1 MKYLDSIEHFAAN
14 QPNAPAV
21 RTSMGGHM
29 TYGELWAA
37 SEAIACLLARD
48 GSSSPVVVYGH
59 KDPLMAASFIACMK
73 AGRPYVPV
81 DRYSVPQARVASII
95 GQLETPTVLAVD
107 HFSPKEADGARIIN
121 RLELDVAQTMG
132 GQSDRDSWIAG
143 EDLCYILFTSGS
155 TGAPK
160 GVEITASCFD
170 NFTAWARGL
179 GGEYREGRVYLD
191 QAPFSFDLSVFELAC
206 ALSSGGSLFS
216 LEHETQQ
223 SLRATFEALRA
234 SGVNVWVS
242 TPSFADLCL
251 ASEDFDDQVMLALET
266 FLFCGETLSVRTAQR
281 LMQRF
286 PACGVVN
293 TYGPTESTVAVT
305 QVVVTPQMV
314 ASGSPLPV
322 GAPRPGTRLR
332 VVDPRGRELGAMQ
345 PGEVVIEGDTVARG
359 YHGRPDLTQRAFGAS
374 MMDGRAVR
382 TYRTGD
388 EGYLDQDGMLHYRG
402 RLDLQVKLNGFRIEL
417 GEIEQHLRRLSQVTS
432 AAVVPVMHGDKVAHL
447 VAHLV
452 VEGELGVSEFRAG
465 LAMKEALKETLPHYM
480 VPKKIMFHSSLP
492 MTGNGKVDRRALAAS
507 SK

>member
-1 MKYLDSIEHFAAN
+1 MKYLESIEHYAVT

-21 RTSMGGHM
+21 RTSMGAHM
-29 TYGELWAA
+29 SYGELWRA
-37 SEAIACLLARD
+37 SEAIACMLGRQD
-48 GSSSPVVVYGH
+48 GSSPVVVYGH
-59 KDPLMAASFIACMK
+59 KDPLMVACFLACMK
-73 AGRPYVPV
+73 SGRPYVPV
-81 DRYSVPQARVASII
+81 DRFSVPEARVASII
-95 GQLETPTVLAVD
+95 EQLGHPVVLAVD
-107 HFSPKEADGARIIN
+107 HLSGRDAHGAHLVS
-121 RLELDVAQTMG
+121 RLEIDVAVSMG
-132 GQSDRDSWIAG
+132 GSGDRARWISG

-155 TGAPK
+155 TGVPK
-160 GVEITASCFD
+160 GVEITADCFD
-170 NFTAWARGL
+170 NFASWARGL
-179 GGEYREGRVYLD
+179 GGGYREGRVYLD

-234 SGVNVWVS
+234 SGANVWVS

-251 ASEDFDDQVMLALET
+251 ASEDFDDQVLLALET

-281 LMQRF
+281 LMERF
-286 PACGVVN
+286 PACTVVN

-314 ASGSPLPV
+314 ESTCPLPV

-332 VVDPRGRELGAMQ
+332 IVDQRGRDLPAMQ
-345 PGEVVIEGDTVARG
+345 PGEVVIEGDTVAKG
-359 YHGRPDLTQRAFGAS
+359 YHGRPDLTRGAFGAA
-374 MMDGRAVR
+374 MLDGRAVR

-388 EGYLDQDGMLHYRG
+388 EGYLDEEGMLHYRG

-452 VEGELGVSEFRAG
+452 VEGELGVSEFRAA

-480 VPKKIMFHSSLP
+480 IPKKIVFHDALP
-492 MTGNGKVDRRALAAS
+492 MTGNGKVDRRALASS

>member
-1 MKYLDSIEHFAAN
+1 MKYLDSIEHFAAS

-48 GSSSPVVVYGH
+48 GSGSPVVVYGH
-59 KDPLMAASFIACMK
+59 KDPLMVASFIACMK
-73 AGRPYVPV
+73 AGRPFVPV

-95 GQLETPTVLAVD
+95 GQLETPTVLAID
-107 HFSPKEADGARIIN
+107 HFSPKEADSVRIIN

-155 TGAPK
+155 TGVPK

-359 YHGRPDLTQRAFGAS
+359 YHGRPDLTQCAFGAS

-465 LAMKEALKETLPHYM
+465 IAMKEALKETLPHYM

>member
-1 MKYLDSIEHFAAN
+1 MKYLDSIRHFAAN

-59 KDPLMAASFIACMK
+59 KDPLMVASFIACMK
-73 AGRPYVPV
+73 AGRPYVQWVLNAPGPALPHH
-81 DRYSVPQARVASII
+81 RPAKP
-95 GQLETPTVLAVD
+95 PTVLAVD

-143 EDLCYILFTSGS
+143 DDLCYILFTSGS

-160 GVEITASCFD
+160 GVEIAASCFD

-179 GGEYREGRVYLD
+179 GGECREGRVYLD

-206 ALSSGGSLFS
+206 ALSSGGSPS
-216 LEHETQQ
+216 LGWAKR

-281 LMQRF
+281 LMQRV
-286 PACGVVN
+286 PACSVVN
-293 TYGPTESTVAVT
+293 TYGPDG
-305 QVVVTPQMV
+305 P
-314 ASGSPLPV
+314 GR
-322 GAPRPGTRLR
+322 RPAG
-332 VVDPRGRELGAMQ
+332 
-345 PGEVVIEGDTVARG
+345 GDA
-359 YHGRPDLTQRAFGAS
+359 A
-374 MMDGRAVR
+374 DGRIR
-382 TYRTGD
+382 
-388 EGYLDQDGMLHYRG
+388 
-402 RLDLQVKLNGFRIEL
+402 
-417 GEIEQHLRRLSQVTS
+417 
-432 AAVVPVMHGDKVAHL
+432 
-447 VAHLV
+447 
-452 VEGELGVSEFRAG
+452 
-465 LAMKEALKETLPHYM
+465 
-480 VPKKIMFHSSLP
+480 
-492 MTGNGKVDRRALAAS
+492 
-507 SK
+507 